1 MRWLQYHTVLLL
13 YIVFTVASQLIMRW
27 RVGSIGTLSP
37 AANERIAFV
46 ASMLMTPWVWVA
58 ILCTFLAGV
67 AWMLALTRFELTYAF
82 PFTGVSFVLI
92 LFAGAFM
99 FGEHVS
105 LARIAGTLLVVLGLI
120 VVVRS

>member
-1 MRWLQYHTVLLL
+1 MRWVQYHAFLLA
-13 YIVFTVASQLIMRW
+13 YILFTVASQLIMRW
-27 RVGSIGTLSP
+27 RVGSAVTSSP
-37 AANERIAFV
+37 VTGDRLAFIT
-46 ASMLMTPWVWVA
+46 SMLATPWVWLA

-92 LFAGAFM
+92 LLAGAFM

-105 LARIAGTLLVVLGLI
+105 VARIAGTLLVVLGLI
-120 VVVRS
+120 IVVRS

>member
-1 MRWLQYHTVLLL
+1 MRWLHYHAFLLL

-27 RVGSIGTLSP
+27 RVGSAGTLP
-37 AANERIAFV
+37 PTIQDRLQFV
-46 ASMLMTPWVWVA
+46 ASLLVTPWVWTA

-92 LFAGAFM
+92 LLAGAFM
-99 FGEHVS
+99 FGEHIS
-105 LARIAGTLLVVLGLI
+105 PARIAGTSLVVLGLV

>member
-1 MRWLQYHTVLLL
+1 MRWLQYHAFLLL

-27 RVGSIGTLSP
+27 RVGSTGALSP
-37 AANERIAFV
+37 VAGDRFHFV
-46 ASMLMTPWVWVA
+46 ASMLMTPWVWTA

-105 LARIAGTLLVVLGLI
+105 LARIAGTLLVVLGLV

>member
-1 MRWLQYHTVLLL
+1 MRWLQSHAYLLL
-13 YIVFTVASQLIMRW
+13 YIAFTVSSQLIMRW
-27 RVGSIGTLSP
+27 RVGIAG
-37 AANERIAFV
+37 ANAPIESSSAFIA
-46 ASMLMTPWVWVA
+46 SLLLTPWVWMA
-58 ILCTFLAGV
+58 FLATFLAGV

-92 LFAGAFM
+92 LLAGAFM

-105 LARIAGTLLVVLGLI
+105 IARIAGTLLVVLGLI

>member
-1 MRWLQYHTVLLL
+1 MRWLQQHAFLLL
-13 YIVFTVASQLIMRW
+13 YVVFTLSSQVIMRW
-27 RVGSIGTLSP
+27 RVGSASALAPEAS
-37 AANERIAFV
+37 ERFHFV

-58 ILCTFLAGV
+58 IGCTFLAGV
-67 AWMLALTRFELTYAF
+67 SWMLALTRFDLTYAF

-92 LFAGAFM
+92 LVAGAYL

-105 LARIAGTLLVVLGLI
+105 LARVAGTLLVVLGLV

>member
-1 MRWLQYHTVLLL
+1 MRWLQSHAYLLL
-13 YIVFTVASQLIMRW
+13 YIAFTVSSQLIMRW
-27 RVGSIGTLSP
+27 RVGIAG
-37 AANERIAFV
+37 ANAPIQTSSAFIV
-46 ASMLMTPWVWVA
+46 SLLLTPWVWMA
-58 ILCTFLAGV
+58 FLATFLAGI

-92 LFAGAFM
+92 LLAGAFL

-105 LARIAGTLLVVLGLI
+105 SARIAGTLLVVLGLI

>member
-1 MRWLQYHTVLLL
+1 MRWLQHHAFLLL
-13 YIVFTVASQLIMRW
+13 YIVFTVGSQLIMRW
-27 RVGSIGTLSP
+27 RVGYP
-37 AANERIAFV
+37 ASSLAATDRLAFV
-46 ASMLMTPWVWVA
+46 VSMLMMPWVWVA

-67 AWMLALTRFELTYAF
+67 AWMLALTRFELSYAF

-92 LFAGAFM
+92 LIAGAFL

-105 LARIAGTLLVVLGLI
+105 MARIAGTLLIVLGLI

>member
-1 MRWLQYHTVLLL
+1 MSWLQRNAFLLL
-13 YIVFTVASQLIMRW
+13 YILFTVASQIIMRW
-27 RVGSIGTLSP
+27 RVGPSSD
-37 AANERIAFV
+37 AATDAMSRFQFV
-46 ASMLMTPWVWVA
+46 TSMLLTPWVWGA

-92 LFAGAFM
+92 LFAGAYL

>member
-1 MRWLQYHTVLLL
+1 MRWLQHHAFLLL
-13 YIVFTVASQLIMRW
+13 YIVFTVGSQLIMRW
-27 RVGSIGTLSP
+27 RVGYAASSSP
-37 AANERIAFV
+37 AATDRLAFV
-46 ASMLMTPWVWVA
+46 VSMLMTPWVWVA

-92 LFAGAFM
+92 LIAGAFL

-105 LARIAGTLLVVLGLI
+105 MARIAGTLLVVLGLI

>member
-1 MRWLQYHTVLLL
+1 MSWLQRNSFLLL
-13 YIVFTVASQLIMRW
+13 YILFTVASQIIMRW
-27 RVGSIGTLSP
+27 RVGSSSDATTDAMSRLQ
-37 AANERIAFV
+37 FV
-46 ASMLMTPWVWVA
+46 LSMLLTPWVWGA

-92 LFAGAFM
+92 LFAGAFL

-105 LARIAGTLLVVLGLI
+105 LARIAGTMLVVLGLI

>member
-1 MRWLQYHTVLLL
+1 MHWLQYHAYLLL
-13 YIVFTVASQLIMRW
+13 YIVFTLASQLIMRW
-27 RVGSIGTLSP
+27 RVGSAGALAP
-37 AANERIAFV
+37 ATHDRLQFV
-46 ASMLMTPWVWVA
+46 ASLLMTPWVWTA

-105 LARIAGTLLVVLGLI
+105 LARIAGTLLVVLGLVI
-120 VVVRS
+120 VVRS

>member
-1 MRWLQYHTVLLL
+1 MSWLQRNAFLLL
-13 YIVFTVASQLIMRW
+13 YILFTVASQIIMRW
-27 RVGSIGTLSP
+27 RVGPSSD
-37 AANERIAFV
+37 AATDAMGRFQFV
-46 ASMLMTPWVWVA
+46 TSMLLTPWVWGA

-92 LFAGAFM
+92 LFAGAYL

>member
-1 MRWLQYHTVLLL
+1 MLL
-13 YIVFTVASQLIMRW
+13 
-27 RVGSIGTLSP
+27 
-37 AANERIAFV
+37 
-46 ASMLMTPWVWVA
+46 TPWVWGA

-92 LFAGAFM
+92 LFAGAYL

>member
-1 MRWLQYHTVLLL
+1 MRWLQSHAYLLL
-13 YIVFTVASQLIMRW
+13 YIAFTVSSQLVMRW
-27 RVGSIGTLSP
+27 RVG
-37 AANERIAFV
+37 IAGATAPIQTSSAFIV
-46 ASMLMTPWVWVA
+46 SLLLTPWVWMA
-58 ILCTFLAGV
+58 FLATFLAGV

-92 LFAGAFM
+92 LLAGAFM

-105 LARIAGTLLVVLGLI
+105 IARIAGTLLVVLGLI

>member
-1 MRWLQYHTVLLL
+1 MRWLQSHAFLLS

-27 RVGSIGTLSP
+27 RVGSAAAP
-37 AANERIAFV
+37 AAGDRLAFV
-46 ASMLMTPWVWVA
+46 ASMLATPWVWMA
-58 ILCTFLAGV
+58 IVCTFLAGV

-92 LFAGAFM
+92 LLAGAFL

-105 LARIAGTLLVVLGLI
+105 IARIAGTLLVVLGLI

>member
-1 MRWLQYHTVLLL
+1 MRWLQSHAYLLL
-13 YIVFTVASQLIMRW
+13 YIAFTVSSQLIMRW
-27 RVGSIGTLSP
+27 RVGIAG
-37 AANERIAFV
+37 ANAPIQTSSAFIA
-46 ASMLMTPWVWVA
+46 SLLLTPWVWMA
-58 ILCTFLAGV
+58 FLATFLAGI

-92 LFAGAFM
+92 LLAGAFM

-105 LARIAGTLLVVLGLI
+105 IARIAGTLLVVLGLI

>member
-1 MRWLQYHTVLLL
+1 MRWLQNHSFLLL
-13 YIVFTVASQLIMRW
+13 YIVFTVSSQLIMRW
-27 RVGSIGTLSP
+27 RVGAAVALSQP
-37 AANERIAFV
+37 ASNPVGFV
-46 ASMLMTPWVWVA
+46 GSMLMTPWVWAA
-58 ILCTFLAGV
+58 IACTFLAGV

-92 LFAGAFM
+92 LLAGTFV
-99 FGEHVS
+99 FGEHVG

>member
-1 MRWLQYHTVLLL
+1 MRWLQHHTFLLL

-27 RVGSIGTLSP
+27 RVGSAGGLSP
-37 AANERIAFV
+37 TAGDQLHFV
-46 ASMLMTPWVWVA
+46 ASMLMTPWVWAA
-58 ILCTFLAGV
+58 ILSTFLAGV

>member
-1 MRWLQYHTVLLL
+1 MRWLQSHAYLLL
-13 YIVFTVASQLIMRW
+13 YIAFTVSSQLIMRW
-27 RVGSIGTLSP
+27 RVG
-37 AANERIAFV
+37 IAGVNAPIQSSSAFI
-46 ASMLMTPWVWVA
+46 ASLLLTPWVWMA
-58 ILCTFLAGV
+58 FLATFLAGV

-92 LFAGAFM
+92 LLAGAFM

-105 LARIAGTLLVVLGLI
+105 IARIAGTLLVVLGLI